1 MKHYAFIRRLEI
13 KVKTKTYKNT
23 VKIIN
28 PLCALDES
36 KTVG

>member
-1 MKHYAFIRRLEI
+1 MKHYAFINI
-13 KVKTKTYKNT
+13 GNKVKTKTYKNT
-23 VKIIN
+23 MTIIN